1 MSLIININ
9 SLSYLYDYLDLGVHD
24 FIVGTNQFSCR
35 QALTVD
41 YIELKEIKEK
51 YPMIRLFVLVNAL
64 VEQKYLDDLKN
75 HLDKLNECQIDGIIF
90 QDFGVLQIC
99 NEKGYSF
106 KYKSS
111 HIICFKR
118 TRNRWRFSS
127 KRNPAKRK
135 TNDWTKL

>member
-75 HLDKLNECQIDGIIF
+75 HLDN
-90 QDFGVLQIC
+90 LQFC
-99 NEKGYSF
+99 P
-106 KYKSS
+106 
-111 HIICFKR
+111 IICFS
-118 TRNRWRFSS
+118 FSGIS
-127 KRNPAKRK
+127 LARK
-135 TNDWTKL
+135 APSIPCSFKTDNVR

>member
-106 KYKSS
+106 EK
-111 HIICFKR
+111 I
-118 TRNRWRFSS
+118 
-127 KRNPAKRK
+127 
-135 TNDWTKL
+135 

>member
-51 YPMIRLFVLVNAL
+51 YHSNDPVHKMYIGEV
-64 VEQKYLDDLKN
+64 
-75 HLDKLNECQIDGIIF
+75 IDII
-90 QDFGVLQIC
+90 D
-99 NEKGYSF
+99 
-106 KYKSS
+106 
-111 HIICFKR
+111 R
-118 TRNRWRFSS
+118 R
-127 KRNPAKRK
+127 
-135 TNDWTKL
+135 